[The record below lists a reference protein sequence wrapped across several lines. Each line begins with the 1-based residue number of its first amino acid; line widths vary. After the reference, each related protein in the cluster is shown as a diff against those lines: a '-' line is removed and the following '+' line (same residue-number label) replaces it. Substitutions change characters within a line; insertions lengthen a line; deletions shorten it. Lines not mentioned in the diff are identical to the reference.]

1 MPDTNDRCSKLRKL
15 HARIEEEL
23 RQLKEEERQEEE
35 EGVANPV
42 ETSNIIKGLQAA
54 LQTIVVELQK
64 CPPEE

>member
-1 MPDTNDRCSKLRKL
+1 MPGTHNRCSKLRKL
-15 HARIEEEL
+15 HARIEQEL
-23 RQLKEEERQEEE
+23 RQLKAEEREEEE

-54 LQTIVVELQK
+54 LQTITLELQK

>member
-23 RQLKEEERQEEE
+23 RQLKEEEREEE
-35 EGVANPV
+35 KEGVANPL
-42 ETSNIIKGLQAA
+42 ETSNVIKSLQTV
-54 LQTIVVELQK
+54 LQTITLELQK

>member
-1 MPDTNDRCSKLRKL
+1 MPDTNDRCSQLRKL

-35 EGVANPV
+35 EGVANPL
-42 ETSNIIKGLQAA
+42 ETSNVIKSLQTV
-54 LQTIVVELQK
+54 LQTITLELQK